1 MCSEQQL
8 ERSERRQ
15 NLVSLDHLVTYTL
28 VMNVLLL
35 LYSCVV
41 VSFRRIRV
49 CSEQQ
54 LERSERRQNLVS
66 LNHLATY
73 TLVRNV

>member
-1 MCSEQQL
+1 MSSCLPEP
-8 ERSERRQ
+8 
-15 NLVSLDHLVTYTL
+15 SLLND
-28 VMNVLLL
+28 VLSNKI
-35 LYSCVV
+35 SCGGSYYCLF

-66 LNHLATY
+66 LDHLVTY
-73 TLVRNV
+73 TPVWNVLL

>member
-8 ERSERRQ
+8 ERFERRQ

-28 VMNVLLL
+28 VRNVFLL

-66 LNHLATY
+66 LDHLV
-73 TLVRNV
+73 TLYNY